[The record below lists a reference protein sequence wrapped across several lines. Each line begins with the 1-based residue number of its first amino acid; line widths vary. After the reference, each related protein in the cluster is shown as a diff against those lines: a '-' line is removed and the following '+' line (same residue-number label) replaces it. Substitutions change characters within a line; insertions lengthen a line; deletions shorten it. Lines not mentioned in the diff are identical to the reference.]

1 MTDAPILGSIA
12 AERELRLRARGIQ
25 DHEVERLFSDSLAP
39 FAGTELESR
48 ARHAFEFANGIDYDH
63 PGLSAA
69 AYLAHPVRVASLVL
83 RVVRLVAADAT
94 ILALLHNVFELSKV
108 TPQTIAAQFGA
119 PISKAI
125 EVLTVDRSQTT
136 HEYTTRYYAAL
147 RAMPPYV
154 RIVKVL
160 DKMDNMFV
168 LGLNPSAAVR
178 AQYLADIEE
187 FVVPMVAA
195 DLPQLSSYFA
205 ELIEDCRRTG
215 FLDAATHS

>member
-12 AERELRLRARGIQ
+12 AERQMRLRARGIQ
-25 DHEVERLFSDSLAP
+25 DHEVEQLFSESLAP
-39 FAGTELESR
+39 FAGTDLEAR
-48 ARHAFEFANGIDYDH
+48 AREAFEFAKGIDYDH
-63 PGLSAA
+63 PGLSAT

-83 RVVRLVAADAT
+83 RIVRPVDEEAT
-94 ILALLHNVFELSKV
+94 VLALLHNVFELSKV
-108 TPQTIAAQFGA
+108 MPQAIGARFGA

-125 EVLTVDRSQTT
+125 ETLTVDRSQTT
-136 HEYTTRYYAAL
+136 HAYTTRYYTML

-160 DKMDNMFV
+160 DKMDNMFI
-168 LGLNPSAAVR
+168 LGLNPNAAVR

-195 DLPQLSSYFA
+195 DLPQLSTYFA

-215 FLDAATHS
+215 FLGTAAHS